1 MTETTPTN
9 RPGTLRRTAGLGL
22 ALLGLTL
29 GAGCRPT
36 VGEVLAGT
44 PTTRAVTET
53 TSGALAPSE
62 AMYCRTLAGR
72 EPQVTRAA
80 TAEQFRGTWDARRR
94 YEWTAVVTASGP
106 ALDAWRTVEHFTRNE
121 ATAAV
126 EAGGFR
132 PESMLTEPP
141 AVVTARALIAT
152 YDHDVCGRR

>member
-9 RPGTLRRTAGLGL
+9 RRGTLRRTAGLGL

-44 PTTRAVTET
+44 PTTRAV
-53 TSGALAPSE
+53 
-62 AMYCRTLAGR
+62 
-72 EPQVTRAA
+72 

-152 YDHDVCGRR
+152 YAHDVCGRR